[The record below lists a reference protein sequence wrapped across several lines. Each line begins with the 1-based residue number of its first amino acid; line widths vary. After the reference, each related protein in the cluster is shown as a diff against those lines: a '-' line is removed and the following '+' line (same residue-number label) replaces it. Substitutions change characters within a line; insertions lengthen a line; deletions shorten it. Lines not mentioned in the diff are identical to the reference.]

1 MAYSDFTLE
10 SVVPTFQL
18 EKVDIAGLFS
28 EIEPVTP
35 SEYLTTGLAKK
46 APLATAIGTEKA
58 RSEMIVA
65 DVLVELLEHL
75 DRGISL
81 FSGIDFSVDVEN
93 GLTGVCDF
101 LVSLSPNQFYLEA
114 PVIILVEA
122 KNTDVKLGLGQCV
135 AEMLAA
141 QRFNAEKGND
151 IPYIY
156 GASTTGIDWVFLKLE
171 EKRLHIDM
179 ATYQIAQCD
188 KLLGNPRQHGR
199 TKSIRLRLIESLKL
213 PSSLL

>member
-1 MAYSDFTLE
+1 MSYSEWTLE

-18 EKVDIAGLFS
+18 EKIDTIGLFS
-28 EIEPVTP
+28 EVEAVPP
-35 SEYLTTGLAKK
+35 SAHLTTALAKK

-65 DVLVELLEHL
+65 DVLVDLLDHL
-75 DRGISL
+75 DRRISL
-81 FSGIDFSVDVEN
+81 FSGIDFNVDVEN

-141 QRFNAEKGND
+141 QRFNAERGND
-151 IPYIY
+151 IPCVY

-171 EKRLHIDM
+171 EKCLHFDM
-179 ATYQIAQCD
+179 STYTIERCD
-188 KLLGNPRQHGR
+188 RILG
-199 TKSIRLRLIESLKL
+199 IL
-213 PSSLL
+213 SSMVQLTA

>member
-1 MAYSDFTLE
+1 MAYSEFTLE
-10 SVVPTFQL
+10 SVVPTFEL
-18 EKVDIAGLFS
+18 EKVDTIGLFS
-28 EIEPVTP
+28 DIEPVTP
-35 SEYLTTGLAKK
+35 SEYLTMGLAKK

-75 DRGISL
+75 DHRISL
-81 FSGIDFSVDVEN
+81 FSGIDFNVDVEN

-114 PVIILVEA
+114 PIIVLVEA

-141 QRFNAEKGND
+141 QRFNAERGNV
-151 IPYIY
+151 IPRIY
-156 GASTTGIDWVFLKLE
+156 GASTTGIDWQFIKLE
-171 EKRLHIDM
+171 EKSLHLDM
-179 ATYQIAQCD
+179 STHTIERCD
-188 KLLGNPRQHGR
+188 KILG
-199 TKSIRLRLIESLKL
+199 IL
-213 PSSLL
+213 SSMVAQKV

>member
-1 MAYSDFTLE
+1 MAYSNWTLE

-18 EKVDIAGLFS
+18 EKIDTVGLFS

-35 SEYLTTGLAKK
+35 SAYLTTGLAKK

-65 DVLVELLEHL
+65 DVLVELLDHL
-75 DRGISL
+75 DRSISL

-101 LVSLSPNQFYLEA
+101 LISLSPNQFYLEA

-141 QRFNAEKGND
+141 QRFNAERGND
-151 IPYIY
+151 IPCVY
-156 GASTTGIDWVFLKLE
+156 GASTTGIDWLFLKLE
-171 EKRLHIDM
+171 GKCLHIDM

-188 KLLGNPRQHGR
+188 KLLG
-199 TKSIRLRLIESLKL
+199 IL
-213 PSSLL
+213 SSMVAQKA